1 MTKYRHR
8 NHITFLLLKRAK
20 TISSKRR
27 LIALAN
33 GPLFYI
39 FGYTLEHKPWLTYE
53 EKYVQ
58 FFNWFF
64 SINWLASLDCS
75 CRHYFLHLDGLMN
88 IPYNNGKISIGKYYQ
103 KPAYIEEDRDMLLIQ
118 KHLISDPALLRK
130 EYWATIAYR
139 CSLIFVL
146 VIIILNY

>member
-1 MTKYRHR
+1 
-8 NHITFLLLKRAK
+8 
-20 TISSKRR
+20 
-27 LIALAN
+27 
-33 GPLFYI
+33 
-39 FGYTLEHKPWLTYE
+39 
-53 EKYVQ
+53 
-58 FFNWFF
+58 
-64 SINWLASLDCS
+64 
-75 CRHYFLHLDGLMN
+75 MN